1 MYICLVKI
9 KMPTKTNKTSIYDK
23 TLLDLII
30 SGLKKRSD
38 EVEAYA
44 LNLSRIIK
52 QADPELAKKIV
63 LALSSHSLNPSF
75 TRGVSGPIPTDSDS
89 RLEMATII
97 TPDIEQ
103 NTFPILDPILKEAI
117 EAFLHERENISQLLE
132 KGIKPSTGLLLTGL
146 PGTGKTMLA
155 RHIASA
161 LNKNLI
167 VLDLSTSISSLLGKT
182 GQNLKKVLEYARQSS
197 AVLLLDEF
205 DAIAKRRDDSTDLG
219 EIKRVVNVLLME
231 LESWPI
237 SSVVIATSNH
247 PELLDRAIWRRF
259 DHVLELG
266 LPEQK
271 EREEILKKELGDFL
285 DEKNTAFIPAVAE
298 LLKNKSPADLC
309 RLSENIKRRVVLKN
323 EDVPKAILHTV
334 EVYTNDKETKGKF
347 CVLAKKLLGSK
358 ITVRDL
364 AEITGFSPGGVQ
376 YHIGKKE

>member
-1 MYICLVKI
+1 MNK
-9 KMPTKTNKTSIYDK
+9 KTNKTLAYDK
-23 TLLDLII
+23 TLIDLII
-30 SGLKKRSD
+30 SGLKKKND

-44 LNLSRIIK
+44 LNLSRLIK
-52 QADPELAKKIV
+52 ASEPELAKKIIFT
-63 LALSSHSLNPSF
+63 LSSHSLNPSF
-75 TRGVSGPIPTDSDS
+75 TRGVNNPIPTDSDS
-89 RLEMATII
+89 RLEMATIFP
-97 TPDIEQ
+97 PDIER
-103 NTFPILDPILKEAI
+103 NTFPILNPVLKDTVDS
-117 EAFLHERENISQLLE
+117 FLHEREKISHLLD

-155 RHIASA
+155 RYIASA

-231 LESWPI
+231 LESWPV

-266 LPEQK
+266 LPEQN
-271 EREEILKKELGDFL
+271 ERIQILKNELGDFL
-285 DEKNTAFIPAVAE
+285 SKKDEVFIPAVAE
-298 LLKNKSPADLC
+298 LLTNKSPADLC
-309 RLSENIKRRVVLKN
+309 HLAENIKRRIVLKN
-323 EDVPKAILHTV
+323 EDVPKAILHAV
-334 EVYTNDKETKGKF
+334 EIYTNDKDTKGKF
-347 CVLAKKLLGSK
+347 CILAKQMLGNE
-358 ITVRDL
+358 ITVREL

-376 YHIGKKE
+376 YHIAKQE